1 MDTVTFSH
9 SVLRMFVTQYQVTN
23 SSQVSTEHI
32 LEGPE
37 QAWVYRGRT
46 QHTTALELYDQGR
59 TQHTTAWNS
68 MTRMHSATPHVRTL
82 ELHAACLEVTT
93 KDSEPDGLTNGKDKS
108 PQRAKPSLAFLG
120 MESH

>member
-9 SVLRMFVTQYQVTN
+9 SVLRMFVTQHQVTN

-37 QAWVYRGRT
+37 QAWVYTGRT
-46 QHTTALELYDQGR
+46 QHTTALELYDQNA
-59 TQHTTAWNS
+59 QCYS
-68 MTRMHSATPHVRTL
+68 HVRTL

-93 KDSEPDGLTNGKDKS
+93 KDSEPDRLTNGKDKS